1 MATIGVVRAID
12 PVGRIV
18 IPREYRRILGLTP
31 RTEMEIALDDNG
43 VISLK
48 KYFPK
53 ATEKNTQE

>member
-18 IPREYRRILGLTP
+18 IPKEYRRILGLTP
-31 RTEMEIALDDNG
+31 HTAMEIMLNDNG
-43 VISLK
+43 TISLK